1 MNIDELLVRPT
12 ESLRAVMS
20 HIDRGTLGIALV
32 VGADGRLVTTVT
44 DGDVRRAI
52 LAGLTLD
59 APAESLVERKAD
71 SPYPHPIT
79 APVGTDRQALVA
91 LLQRHSIRHL
101 PILDTG
107 GRPVD
112 LVTAEALLPEDVV
125 PLKAVVMAGGMGT
138 RLRPLTDDVPKPML
152 PVGGRPLLEVILEQL
167 QGSGIHEVS
176 ISTHYKS
183 DVITDHFGDGREF
196 GVRLNYLNEDR
207 PMGTAGA
214 LALLPEPSEPLLVVN
229 GDILTQL
236 DYRSM
241 LAFHREHN
249 AELTV
254 AVRQFDLEVPYGV
267 LETEGFAV
275 RTIREKPT
283 YSFFVNAGI
292 YLLEASAHR
301 RIPRGRRFDMTDLIE
316 LLVGEGRTVVSFP
329 VVEYWLDVGQPSDYD
344 RAQRDF
350 DNGGFDWT
358 GEERGSWSPAP
369 GGSSEAT

>member
-1 MNIDELLVRPT
+1 MTIKGLLVAPS

-20 HIDRGTLGIALV
+20 SIDRSTLGIALV
-32 VGADGRLVTTVT
+32 VDGDGRLLTTVT

-52 LAGLTLD
+52 LAGLSLD
-59 APAESLVERKAD
+59 ASAKELIDRKAG
-71 SPYPHPIT
+71 SAYPKPIT
-79 APVGTDRQALVA
+79 ARLGTDRKTLVA
-91 LLQRHSIRHL
+91 LMQKHSIRQL
-101 PILDTG
+101 PILDAD

-125 PLKAVVMAGGMGT
+125 PLTAVVMAGGMGT
-138 RLRPLTDDVPKPML
+138 RLRPLTDEMPKPML

-183 DVITDHFGDGREF
+183 EVITDHFGDGGDF
-196 GVRLNYLNEDR
+196 GVCLNYLTEDR

-214 LALLPEPSEPLLVVN
+214 LALMPEPKAPLLVVN

-241 LAFHREHN
+241 LAFHREQG
-249 AELTV
+249 ADLTV

-267 LETEGFAV
+267 LETEDHKV
-275 RTIREKPT
+275 RAIREKPT

-292 YLLEASAHR
+292 YLLEPSAHR
-301 RIPRGRRFDMTDLIE
+301 LIPRGRRFDMTDLIE
-316 LLVGEGRTVVSFP
+316 LLIADGLTVVSFP

-350 DNGGFDWT
+350 DNGGFDWI
-358 GEERGSWSPAP
+358 GKKSGSWSPVP